1 MVIIP
6 QEIQRAFDISFFL
19 CYSKYRK
26 KTYKMG
32 VLRSIRYN
40 IGGKEDELINGK
52 KERMG
57 RLVKG
62 V

>member
-1 MVIIP
+1 
-6 QEIQRAFDISFFL
+6 
-19 CYSKYRK
+19 
-26 KTYKMG
+26 MG